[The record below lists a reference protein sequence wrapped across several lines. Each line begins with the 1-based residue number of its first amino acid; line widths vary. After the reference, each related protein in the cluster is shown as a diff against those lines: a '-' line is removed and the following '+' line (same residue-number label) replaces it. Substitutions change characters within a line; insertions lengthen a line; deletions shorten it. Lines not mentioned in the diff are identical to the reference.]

1 MSLNY
6 KDYIEEEYSQ
16 NENVLLHP
24 IDEAINKINV
34 MIRSED
40 QSNADSSVSS
50 KDDPNRKELLWEKRE
65 EDVVRKWVKDM
76 KEQAKK
82 HYKAG
87 KKNKRLHE
95 WITVPSILIPVIASG
110 LTPLLQPYP
119 YVSTGLMLTVGVLTG
134 VNGFYNF
141 ASKKE
146 KHLNYEGLYSVLS
159 IEIEKELCKPK
170 KNRLACDVYLE
181 SISMKKTQLD
191 LSAPLL

>member
-1 MSLNY
+1 MSLTY
-6 KDYIEEEYSQ
+6 KDYIDDESI
-16 NENVLLHP
+16 VLSP
-24 IDEAINKINV
+24 IDECINKINV
-34 MIRSED
+34 MIEGD
-40 QSNADSSVSS
+40 DYSNSS

-65 EDVVRKWVKDM
+65 EDVVRNWVKEM

-87 KKNKRLHE
+87 KKHKRLHE
-95 WITVPSILIPVIASG
+95 WITVPSILIPVISSG

-159 IEIEKELCKPK
+159 TEIEKELCKPK
-170 KNRLACDVYLE
+170 KNRIACDVYLE